1 MTPGADE
8 QGQRSLS
15 RERLVS
21 AALALIQEQGL
32 DGLSMRALAERL
44 DVKAASLYWHVRD
57 RKELLELVAG
67 AILDSVRRPR
77 TTGGWRQQMV
87 AIAAALGERVRAQK
101 DAARIVLEVPEAQT
115 QSETFE
121 DLKAQLTAAGLPAA
135 GAADVA
141 LMVMTY
147 VITGQVPADV
157 PPDVTGGEPAEL
169 AIDTGSRGVTVRAG
183 SPDMEALVRVAG
195 DRGVPAPA
203 VVRGEKVIVQRLRG
217 VGRGELELNPR
228 RPWRF
233 HVQAPTWKTVLEIG
247 GLEMRSLHVDSG
259 AAKLEVFLPQPLG
272 VVPIHISSGVVEVKL
287 HRPHGTAAVVELST
301 GAVQVKLDDFST
313 RATVFDTHWETPNG
327 SESPDRFEIRVSSG
341 AVKIELDSYALAS
354 QAGEAAEPVADTVA
368 SPRALDILLDGVEAR
383 IAAQRAER

>member
-203 VVRGEKVIVQRLRG
+203 VVRGEKVIVHRLRG

-247 GLEMRSLHVDSG
+247 RLEMRSLHVDSG

>member
-101 DAARIVLEVPEAQT
+101 DAARILLEVPEAQT
-115 QSETFE
+115 HSETFK